1 MEVVRRGLKTGT
13 NKLGLLLVLLDV
25 ARERIEDNRPVSR
38 EELVDRTLHL
48 HWQHGRPYGEMELRQ
63 MQARKAR
70 MDGSVATDTTVMQQ
84 VHRLRRFLR
93 DTGHGGVRDYSF
105 PVVLHRVVDPGWE
118 TALGKARRAIAKD
131 LWRNP
136 VKRLQNLPGRSEP
149 FLYTVVGNQMQ
160 FLPDVPRQLAKYSD
174 VLKPLIQFEFAQLA
188 ARASGEHRKDRTFD
202 LRRHLFR
209 SERAMIP
216 PGIREGLIGLQNNRC
231 VYTGRPLSSD
241 PELDHVIPW
250 ARTPLSHIENLVMTR
265 RSVNREKSDSLLG
278 PVLVNKWLDHVARE
292 PRRIWQ
298 LAD

>member
-1 MEVVRRGLKTGT
+1 
-13 NKLGLLLVLLDV
+13 
-25 ARERIEDNRPVSR
+25 
-38 EELVDRTLHL
+38 
-48 HWQHGRPYGEMELRQ
+48 
-63 MQARKAR
+63 

-188 ARASGEHRKDRTFD
+188 ARASGEHRKDRTFE
-202 LRRHLFR
+202 LRRHLFH

-216 PGIREGLIGLQNNRC
+216 PGIREGLMGLQNNRC

-292 PRRIWQ
+292 PRRIRQ
-298 LAD
+298 LADKHQWPTDFDHVRGVARTMYSALGPASAVWEGTNYGNTFLGGRGRAKIIDSLNRSHPAAVPSLFRDC